1 MLREPDRP
9 NKDLESACGCFPSS
23 VDMDKNKTAIIPAS
37 TWVKQLAFKIRK
49 RGFVAYNDTSLLISN
64 SLGIWSCRRR
74 RYVKK
79 RRFHRFT
86 QLKPQALPV
95 ERRYAELRKLGM
107 HSWPEYDEQVA
118 LLRSRLVDIYWDAAP
133 TWYREDVVDYYHA
146 ARRRRMQDSWVMRF
160 IFAPI
165 GLVTLAVT
173 SFLLV
178 KKAFLA
184 DRVDM
189 LLFTVFYILQV
200 ILWCIMLYKPD
211 ASALKM
217 LEILHEEDM

>member
-1 MLREPDRP
+1 
-9 NKDLESACGCFPSS
+9 
-23 VDMDKNKTAIIPAS
+23 
-37 TWVKQLAFKIRK
+37 
-49 RGFVAYNDTSLLISN
+49 
-64 SLGIWSCRRR
+64 
-74 RYVKK
+74 
-79 RRFHRFT
+79 
-86 QLKPQALPV
+86 
-95 ERRYAELRKLGM
+95 
-107 HSWPEYDEQVA
+107 

-133 TWYREDVVDYYHA
+133 AWYREDVVDYYHA
-146 ARRRRMQDSWVMRF
+146 ARRRPIQDCWVRRF

-211 ASALKM
+211 ASALNM

>member
-1 MLREPDRP
+1 
-9 NKDLESACGCFPSS
+9 
-23 VDMDKNKTAIIPAS
+23 MDKKKATIPAS
-37 TWVKQLAFKIRK
+37 TWVTRLAFKIRK

-133 TWYREDVVDYYHA
+133 AWYREDVVDYYHA
-146 ARRRRMQDSWVMRF
+146 ARRRPIQDCWVRRF

-165 GLVTLAVT
+165 GLVTLAAA
-173 SFLLV
+173 SFQLV
-178 KKAFLA
+178 KKAFLLA
-184 DRVDM
+184 DRLDM
-189 LLFTVFYILQV
+189 LLIFTVFYILQA
-200 ILWCIMLYKPD
+200 ILWCIMLYKSD
-211 ASALKM
+211 ASALEM